1 MPDKKPSTHYEV
13 LGVNPDAKAT
23 DITRAYKKIVS
34 KLESIDAAPDPRLA
48 ARARLA
54 HDTLSDPGKRDEY
67 DKSLRAAAVKRPA
80 RRWTGAVVGVVTLIA
95 AAVVASMYF
104 ARTKEVEAAAP
115 LPSEQILA
123 MGEQMSLPLEET
135 RMSGEVARTGVA
147 VATGKNQMVT
157 PCHTLAAGSQILLGS
172 GARATRADM
181 ARADAERDICLLRTS
196 DANEVVAKLRVS
208 DPGPSEKVYTVVR
221 AGAKPTELREG
232 HVKRVITDA
241 KGNRA
246 YEIVMPGTIP
256 NGSPL
261 LDGWG
266 NVLGLFTS
274 PHDFGDGL
282 TVALAASRVSQTV
295 LAERVAADAA
305 EMAVLKQPKTS
316 NGVGLPDDDN
326 TSVSSLPNSSPRSAN
341 DRQPDSVGE
350 AYRKLN
356 RQRSNTLEDEVYKQ
370 VNGKAPP
377 KH

>member
-1 MPDKKPSTHYEV
+1 MPDKKPGTLYEV
-13 LGVNPDAKAT
+13 LGVKPDAKTT
-23 DITRAYKKIVS
+23 DITRAYKRITTQLAS
-34 KLESIDAAPDPRLA
+34 ETAAPDPRLA
-48 ARARLA
+48 ARAKVA
-54 HDTLSDPGKRDEY
+54 YETLSDPAKRDEY
-67 DKSLRAAAVKRPA
+67 DRSLRAAAVKRPA
-80 RRWTGAVVGVVTLIA
+80 RRWTGAVVGVATLIA
-95 AAVVASMYF
+95 AVAVASMYF
-104 ARTKEVEAAAP
+104 SRTKEAEAAAP
-115 LPSEQILA
+115 LPSAQILA
-123 MGEQMSLPLEET
+123 MGEQLSLPLEET
-135 RMSGEVARTGVA
+135 RVSGEVAKAGVA
-147 VATGKNQMVT
+147 VATGKNQVVT

-196 DANEVVAKLRVS
+196 DANEVVAKLRMS
-208 DPGPSEKVYTVVR
+208 DPGTSEKVYTVVR

-232 HVKRVITDA
+232 HVKRVITDP
-241 KGNRA
+241 KGNKA
-246 YEIVMPGTIP
+246 YEVVMPGAIP

-266 NVLGLFTS
+266 NVLGIFTS
-274 PHDFGDGL
+274 PHDFGAGL

-295 LAERVAADAA
+295 LSERAAADAA

-326 TSVSSLPNSSPRSAN
+326 TPVSSLPNSAPRSPN

-356 RQRSNTLEDEVYKQ
+356 RQRSNNLEDEVYKQ
-370 VNGKAPP
+370 VNGKAPA